1 MKLINQRD
9 DEIERVFNQFQIVGQ
24 LAKQPQA
31 GEIDLMEGM
40 GRGVLG
46 LLAQWND
53 QLGFNEGEQRDRSTT
68 WGHAAR

>member
-9 DEIERVFNQFQIVGQ
+9 DDIERVSIQFQIVGQ
-24 LAKQPQA
+24 PAQQPQA

-46 LLAQWND
+46 LLQWND

>member
-1 MKLINQRD
+1 
-9 DEIERVFNQFQIVGQ
+9 
-24 LAKQPQA
+24 
-31 GEIDLMEGM
+31 MEGM

-46 LLAQWND
+46 LLQWND